1 MEALVNLCT
10 TVVGKVLLALVV
22 WFVGKFIIKKVTDL
36 VAKIKVLDKIEPN
49 TRTFVLSALKWL
61 LYIILV
67 VSIVA
72 ILGVPMASVI
82 TVLGTAGAAI
92 ALSLQGS
99 LGNLA
104 GGIML
109 VIFRPFKV
117 GDYVETS
124 GVAGTVKEINLFY
137 TVLNTVDNCRINVPN
152 GSLMNANIIDYSAEE
167 TRRVD
172 LSFASAKSE
181 DPTRIQNLMLE
192 VMDQNAKV
200 LKDPA
205 PFARVSG
212 GTNEAMQFTVRA
224 WCKTADYWD
233 VYFDLTQAITE
244 KLGESG
250 VQAPAVRVISE
261 KEYKTKNKRDGQA
274 LYFYKLCPS
283 LFIPFSLNNTG
294 SGHKSSSDS
303 LYTPHA
309 LTDIFLFSLFGTVI
323 MDFGRE
329 CGVNRS
335 FPVNLPAFRTENGT
349 VFSDFPGAEFGSAQ
363 FASNHIVSFLPC
375 VVRIGQFLCLLSVA
389 SLC

>member
-1 MEALVNLCT
+1 MEALTNLCT
-10 TVVGKVLLALVV
+10 TVVGKVLLAIVV
-22 WFVGKFIIKKVTDL
+22 WFVGKFIVNKLLGL
-36 VAKIKVLDKIEPN
+36 VGKIKVLDKIEPN
-49 TRTFVLSALKWL
+49 TRSFVLSALKWL

-99 LGNLA
+99 LSNLA

-117 GDYVETS
+117 GDFVEAS
-124 GVAGTVKEINLFY
+124 GVTGTVKEITLFY

-152 GSLMNANIIDYSAEE
+152 GALMNANVIDYSAEA

-181 DPTRIQNLMLE
+181 NPKKIQDLMLD
-192 VMDQNAKV
+192 VMGQNEKV
-200 LKDPA
+200 LKEPA
-205 PFARVSG
+205 PFARISG

-224 WCKTADYWD
+224 WCKTEDYWD

-244 KLGESG
+244 KLGENG

-261 KEYKTKNKRDGQA
+261 K
-274 LYFYKLCPS
+274 
-283 LFIPFSLNNTG
+283 
-294 SGHKSSSDS
+294 
-303 LYTPHA
+303 
-309 LTDIFLFSLFGTVI
+309 
-323 MDFGRE
+323 
-329 CGVNRS
+329 
-335 FPVNLPAFRTENGT
+335 
-349 VFSDFPGAEFGSAQ
+349 
-363 FASNHIVSFLPC
+363 
-375 VVRIGQFLCLLSVA
+375 
-389 SLC
+389 

>member
-1 MEALVNLCT
+1 MEALTNLCT
-10 TVVGKVLLALVV
+10 TVVGKVLLAIVV
-22 WFVGKFIIKKVTDL
+22 WFVGKFIVNKILGL
-36 VAKIKVLDKIEPN
+36 VGKIKALDKIEPN

-61 LYIILV
+61 LYVILV

-99 LGNLA
+99 LSNLA

-117 GDYVETS
+117 GDFVEAS
-124 GVAGTVKEINLFY
+124 GVTGPVKEITLFY

-152 GSLMNANIIDYSAEE
+152 GALMNANIVDYSAEA

-181 DPTRIQNLMLE
+181 DPKKIQSLMLD
-192 VMDQNAKV
+192 VMEQNEKV

-205 PFARVSG
+205 PFARLSG
-212 GTNEAMQFTVRA
+212 GTNEAMQFTARA
-224 WCKTADYWD
+224 WCKTEDYWD

-244 KLGESG
+244 KLGENG

-261 KEYKTKNKRDGQA
+261 K
-274 LYFYKLCPS
+274 
-283 LFIPFSLNNTG
+283 
-294 SGHKSSSDS
+294 
-303 LYTPHA
+303 
-309 LTDIFLFSLFGTVI
+309 
-323 MDFGRE
+323 
-329 CGVNRS
+329 
-335 FPVNLPAFRTENGT
+335 
-349 VFSDFPGAEFGSAQ
+349 
-363 FASNHIVSFLPC
+363 
-375 VVRIGQFLCLLSVA
+375 
-389 SLC
+389 

>member
-1 MEALVNLCT
+1 MEALANLCT
-10 TVVGKVLLALVV
+10 TVVGKVLLAIVV
-22 WFVGKFIIKKVTDL
+22 WFVGKFIVSKIMGL
-36 VAKIKVLDKIEPN
+36 VGKIKVLEKVEPN
-49 TRTFVLSALKWL
+49 TRTFVLSALKLL
-61 LYIILV
+61 LYIVLV

-99 LGNLA
+99 LSNLA

-117 GDYVETS
+117 GDFVEAS
-124 GVAGTVKEINLFY
+124 GVTGTVKEITLFY

-152 GSLMNANIIDYSAEE
+152 GALMNANIIDYSAEE

-172 LSFASAKSE
+172 LTFASAKSE
-181 DPTRIQNLMLE
+181 DPQKIQSLMLE
-192 VMDQNAKV
+192 VMDQNEKV

-205 PFARVSG
+205 PFARISG

-244 KLGESG
+244 KLGENG

-261 KEYKTKNKRDGQA
+261 K
-274 LYFYKLCPS
+274 
-283 LFIPFSLNNTG
+283 
-294 SGHKSSSDS
+294 
-303 LYTPHA
+303 
-309 LTDIFLFSLFGTVI
+309 
-323 MDFGRE
+323 
-329 CGVNRS
+329 
-335 FPVNLPAFRTENGT
+335 
-349 VFSDFPGAEFGSAQ
+349 
-363 FASNHIVSFLPC
+363 
-375 VVRIGQFLCLLSVA
+375 
-389 SLC
+389 

>member
-1 MEALVNLCT
+1 MEALTNLCT
-10 TVVGKVLLALVV
+10 TVVGKVLLAIVV
-22 WFVGKFIIKKVTDL
+22 WFVGKFIVNKILGL
-36 VAKIKVLDKIEPN
+36 VGKIKVLDKIEPN

-99 LGNLA
+99 LSNLA

-117 GDYVETS
+117 GDFVEAS
-124 GVAGTVKEINLFY
+124 GVTGTVKEITLFY

-152 GSLMNANIIDYSAEE
+152 GALMNANVIDYSAEA

-181 DPTRIQNLMLE
+181 NPKKIQDLMLD
-192 VMDQNAKV
+192 VMGQNEKV

-224 WCKTADYWD
+224 WCKTEDYWD

-244 KLGESG
+244 KLGENG

-261 KEYKTKNKRDGQA
+261 K
-274 LYFYKLCPS
+274 
-283 LFIPFSLNNTG
+283 
-294 SGHKSSSDS
+294 
-303 LYTPHA
+303 
-309 LTDIFLFSLFGTVI
+309 
-323 MDFGRE
+323 
-329 CGVNRS
+329 
-335 FPVNLPAFRTENGT
+335 
-349 VFSDFPGAEFGSAQ
+349 
-363 FASNHIVSFLPC
+363 
-375 VVRIGQFLCLLSVA
+375 
-389 SLC
+389 

>member
-1 MEALVNLCT
+1 MEALTNLCT
-10 TVVGKVLLALVV
+10 TVVGKVLLAIVV
-22 WFVGKFIIKKVTDL
+22 WFVGKFIVNKLLGL
-36 VAKIKVLDKIEPN
+36 VGKIKALDKIEPN
-49 TRTFVLSALKWL
+49 TRSFVLSALKWL

-99 LGNLA
+99 LSNLA

-152 GSLMNANIIDYSAEE
+152 GALMNTNIIDYSAEE

-181 DPTRIQNLMLE
+181 DPQKIQDLMLE
-192 VMDQNAKV
+192 VMGQNEKV
-200 LKDPA
+200 LRDTD
-205 PFARVSG
+205 PFAGISG
-212 GTNEAMQFTVRA
+212 GTNEAMQFTARA
-224 WCKTADYWD
+224 WCKTEDYWD

-244 KLGESG
+244 KLGENG
-250 VQAPAVRVISE
+250 VQAPAVRVIGE
-261 KEYKTKNKRDGQA
+261 K
-274 LYFYKLCPS
+274 
-283 LFIPFSLNNTG
+283 
-294 SGHKSSSDS
+294 
-303 LYTPHA
+303 
-309 LTDIFLFSLFGTVI
+309 
-323 MDFGRE
+323 
-329 CGVNRS
+329 
-335 FPVNLPAFRTENGT
+335 
-349 VFSDFPGAEFGSAQ
+349 
-363 FASNHIVSFLPC
+363 
-375 VVRIGQFLCLLSVA
+375 
-389 SLC
+389 

>member
-1 MEALVNLCT
+1 MEALMNLCT
-10 TVVGKVLLALVV
+10 TVVGKVLLAIVV
-22 WFVGKFIIKKVTDL
+22 WFVGKFVVNKVMGM
-36 VAKIKVLDKIEPN
+36 VGKVKVLDKIEPN

-99 LGNLA
+99 LSNLA

-117 GDYVETS
+117 GDFVEAS
-124 GVAGTVKEINLFY
+124 GVTGTVKEINLFY

-152 GSLMNANIIDYSAEE
+152 GALMNANVIDYSAET

-172 LSFASAKSE
+172 LSFGSAKSE
-181 DPTRIQNLMLE
+181 NPQKIQNLMLE
-192 VMDQNAKV
+192 VMEQNAKV

-224 WCKTADYWD
+224 WCKTEDYWD

-244 KLGESG
+244 KLGENG
-250 VQAPAVRVISE
+250 VQAPAVRVISD
-261 KEYKTKNKRDGQA
+261 R
-274 LYFYKLCPS
+274 
-283 LFIPFSLNNTG
+283 
-294 SGHKSSSDS
+294 
-303 LYTPHA
+303 
-309 LTDIFLFSLFGTVI
+309 
-323 MDFGRE
+323 
-329 CGVNRS
+329 
-335 FPVNLPAFRTENGT
+335 
-349 VFSDFPGAEFGSAQ
+349 
-363 FASNHIVSFLPC
+363 
-375 VVRIGQFLCLLSVA
+375 
-389 SLC
+389 

>member
-1 MEALVNLCT
+1 MEALTNLCT
-10 TVVGKVLLALVV
+10 TVVGKVLLAIVV
-22 WFVGKFIIKKVTDL
+22 WFVGKFIVSKIMGL
-36 VAKIKVLDKIEPN
+36 VGKIKVLEKVEPN

-61 LYIILV
+61 LYVILV

-99 LGNLA
+99 LSNLA

-117 GDYVETS
+117 GDFVEAS
-124 GVAGTVKEINLFY
+124 GVTGTVKEITLFY

-152 GSLMNANIIDYSAEE
+152 GALMNANIVDYSAET

-181 DPTRIQNLMLE
+181 DPKKIQSLMLD
-192 VMDQNAKV
+192 VMEQNEKV

-205 PFARVSG
+205 PFARLSG
-212 GTNEAMQFTVRA
+212 GTNEAMQFTARA
-224 WCKTADYWD
+224 WCKTEDYWD

-244 KLGESG
+244 KLGENG

-261 KEYKTKNKRDGQA
+261 K
-274 LYFYKLCPS
+274 
-283 LFIPFSLNNTG
+283 
-294 SGHKSSSDS
+294 
-303 LYTPHA
+303 
-309 LTDIFLFSLFGTVI
+309 
-323 MDFGRE
+323 
-329 CGVNRS
+329 
-335 FPVNLPAFRTENGT
+335 
-349 VFSDFPGAEFGSAQ
+349 
-363 FASNHIVSFLPC
+363 
-375 VVRIGQFLCLLSVA
+375 
-389 SLC
+389 

>member
-1 MEALVNLCT
+1 MEALTNLCT
-10 TVVGKVLLALVV
+10 TVVGKVLLAIVV
-22 WFVGKFIIKKVTDL
+22 WFIGKFVVNKLLGL
-36 VAKIKVLDKIEPN
+36 VGKIKVLDKIEPN
-49 TRTFVLSALKWL
+49 TRSFVLSALKWL

-99 LGNLA
+99 LSNLA

-109 VIFRPFKV
+109 VIFRPFKE
-117 GDYVETS
+117 GDFVEAS
-124 GVAGTVKEINLFY
+124 GVTGTVKEITLFY

-152 GSLMNANIIDYSAEE
+152 GALMNANVIDYSAEA

-172 LSFASAKSE
+172 LTFASAKSE
-181 DPTRIQNLMLE
+181 NPKKIQDLMLD
-192 VMDQNAKV
+192 VMGQNEKV

-224 WCKTADYWD
+224 WCKTEDYWD

-244 KLGESG
+244 KLGENG

-261 KEYKTKNKRDGQA
+261 K
-274 LYFYKLCPS
+274 
-283 LFIPFSLNNTG
+283 
-294 SGHKSSSDS
+294 
-303 LYTPHA
+303 
-309 LTDIFLFSLFGTVI
+309 
-323 MDFGRE
+323 
-329 CGVNRS
+329 
-335 FPVNLPAFRTENGT
+335 
-349 VFSDFPGAEFGSAQ
+349 
-363 FASNHIVSFLPC
+363 
-375 VVRIGQFLCLLSVA
+375 
-389 SLC
+389 

>member
-1 MEALVNLCT
+1 MEAITNLCT
-10 TVVGKVLLALVV
+10 TVVGKVLLAIVV
-22 WFVGKFIIKKVTDL
+22 WFVGKFIVNKLLGL
-36 VAKIKVLDKIEPN
+36 VGKIKALDKIEPN

-99 LGNLA
+99 LSNLA

-117 GDYVETS
+117 GDFVEAS
-124 GVAGTVKEINLFY
+124 GVTGTVKEITLFY

-152 GSLMNANIIDYSAEE
+152 GALMNANVIDYSAEA

-172 LSFASAKSE
+172 LTFASAKSE
-181 DPTRIQNLMLE
+181 NPKKIQDLMLD
-192 VMDQNAKV
+192 VMGQNEKV

-205 PFARVSG
+205 PFARISG

-224 WCKTADYWD
+224 WCKTEDYWD

-244 KLGESG
+244 KLGENG

-261 KEYKTKNKRDGQA
+261 K
-274 LYFYKLCPS
+274 
-283 LFIPFSLNNTG
+283 
-294 SGHKSSSDS
+294 
-303 LYTPHA
+303 
-309 LTDIFLFSLFGTVI
+309 
-323 MDFGRE
+323 
-329 CGVNRS
+329 
-335 FPVNLPAFRTENGT
+335 
-349 VFSDFPGAEFGSAQ
+349 
-363 FASNHIVSFLPC
+363 
-375 VVRIGQFLCLLSVA
+375 
-389 SLC
+389 

>member
-1 MEALVNLCT
+1 MEALANLCT
-10 TVVGKVLLALVV
+10 TVVGKVLLAIVV
-22 WFVGKFIIKKVTDL
+22 WFVGKFIVSKIMGL
-36 VAKIKVLDKIEPN
+36 VGKIKVLEKVEPN

-61 LYIILV
+61 LYIVLV

-99 LGNLA
+99 LSNLA

-117 GDYVETS
+117 GDFVEAS
-124 GVAGTVKEINLFY
+124 GVTGTVKEITLFY

-152 GSLMNANIIDYSAEE
+152 GALMNANIIDYSAEE
-167 TRRVD
+167 ARRVD
-172 LSFASAKSE
+172 LTFASAKSE
-181 DPTRIQNLMLE
+181 DPQKIQSLMLE
-192 VMDQNAKV
+192 VMDQNEKV

-205 PFARVSG
+205 PFARISG

-244 KLGESG
+244 KLGENG

-261 KEYKTKNKRDGQA
+261 K
-274 LYFYKLCPS
+274 
-283 LFIPFSLNNTG
+283 
-294 SGHKSSSDS
+294 
-303 LYTPHA
+303 
-309 LTDIFLFSLFGTVI
+309 
-323 MDFGRE
+323 
-329 CGVNRS
+329 
-335 FPVNLPAFRTENGT
+335 
-349 VFSDFPGAEFGSAQ
+349 
-363 FASNHIVSFLPC
+363 
-375 VVRIGQFLCLLSVA
+375 
-389 SLC
+389 

>member
-1 MEALVNLCT
+1 MLWKHLQISAQQWSEKYCWRLLYGLSESLLSKIMGLV
-10 TVVGKVLLALVV
+10 G
-22 WFVGKFIIKKVTDL
+22 
-36 VAKIKVLDKIEPN
+36 KIKVLEKVEPN

-61 LYIILV
+61 LYIVLV

-99 LGNLA
+99 LSNLA

-117 GDYVETS
+117 GDFVEAS
-124 GVAGTVKEINLFY
+124 GVTGTVKEITLFY

-152 GSLMNANIIDYSAEE
+152 GALMNANIIDYSAEE

-172 LSFASAKSE
+172 LTFASAKSE
-181 DPTRIQNLMLE
+181 DPQKIQSLMLE
-192 VMDQNAKV
+192 VMDQNEKV

-205 PFARVSG
+205 PFARISG

-244 KLGESG
+244 KLGENG

-261 KEYKTKNKRDGQA
+261 K
-274 LYFYKLCPS
+274 
-283 LFIPFSLNNTG
+283 
-294 SGHKSSSDS
+294 
-303 LYTPHA
+303 
-309 LTDIFLFSLFGTVI
+309 
-323 MDFGRE
+323 
-329 CGVNRS
+329 
-335 FPVNLPAFRTENGT
+335 
-349 VFSDFPGAEFGSAQ
+349 
-363 FASNHIVSFLPC
+363 
-375 VVRIGQFLCLLSVA
+375 
-389 SLC
+389 

>member
-1 MEALVNLCT
+1 MEALANLCT
-10 TVVGKVLLALVV
+10 TVVGKVLLAIVV
-22 WFVGKFIIKKVTDL
+22 WFVGKFIVSKIMGL
-36 VAKIKVLDKIEPN
+36 VGKIKVLEKVEPN

-61 LYIILV
+61 LYVVLV

-99 LGNLA
+99 LSNLA

-117 GDYVETS
+117 GDFVEAS
-124 GVAGTVKEINLFY
+124 GVTGTVKEITLFY

-152 GSLMNANIIDYSAEE
+152 GALMNANIIDYSAEE

-172 LSFASAKSE
+172 LTFASAKSE
-181 DPTRIQNLMLE
+181 DPQKIQSLMLE
-192 VMDQNAKV
+192 VMDQNEKV

-205 PFARVSG
+205 PFARISG

-244 KLGESG
+244 KLGENG
-250 VQAPAVRVISE
+250 VQAPTVRVISE
-261 KEYKTKNKRDGQA
+261 K
-274 LYFYKLCPS
+274 
-283 LFIPFSLNNTG
+283 
-294 SGHKSSSDS
+294 
-303 LYTPHA
+303 
-309 LTDIFLFSLFGTVI
+309 
-323 MDFGRE
+323 
-329 CGVNRS
+329 
-335 FPVNLPAFRTENGT
+335 
-349 VFSDFPGAEFGSAQ
+349 
-363 FASNHIVSFLPC
+363 
-375 VVRIGQFLCLLSVA
+375 
-389 SLC
+389 

>member
-1 MEALVNLCT
+1 MEALTNLCT
-10 TVVGKVLLALVV
+10 TVVGKVLLAIVV
-22 WFVGKFIIKKVTDL
+22 WFVGKFIVNKILGL
-36 VAKIKVLDKIEPN
+36 VGKIKVLDKIEPN

-61 LYIILV
+61 LYVILV

-99 LGNLA
+99 LSNLA

-117 GDYVETS
+117 GDFVEAS
-124 GVAGTVKEINLFY
+124 GVTGTVKEITLFY

-152 GSLMNANIIDYSAEE
+152 GALMNANIVDYSAEE

-181 DPTRIQNLMLE
+181 DPKKIQDLMLE
-192 VMDQNAKV
+192 VMGQNEKV

-205 PFARVSG
+205 PFARLSG
-212 GTNEAMQFTVRA
+212 GTNEAMQVTARA
-224 WCKTADYWD
+224 WCKTEDYWD

-244 KLGESG
+244 KLGENG

-261 KEYKTKNKRDGQA
+261 K
-274 LYFYKLCPS
+274 
-283 LFIPFSLNNTG
+283 
-294 SGHKSSSDS
+294 
-303 LYTPHA
+303 
-309 LTDIFLFSLFGTVI
+309 
-323 MDFGRE
+323 
-329 CGVNRS
+329 
-335 FPVNLPAFRTENGT
+335 
-349 VFSDFPGAEFGSAQ
+349 
-363 FASNHIVSFLPC
+363 
-375 VVRIGQFLCLLSVA
+375 
-389 SLC
+389 

>member
-1 MEALVNLCT
+1 MEALANLCT
-10 TVVGKVLLALVV
+10 TVVGKVLLAIVV
-22 WFVGKFIIKKVTDL
+22 WFVGKFIVSKIMGL
-36 VAKIKVLDKIEPN
+36 VGKIKVLEKVEPN

-61 LYIILV
+61 LYVILV

-99 LGNLA
+99 LSNLA

-117 GDYVETS
+117 GDFVEAS
-124 GVAGTVKEINLFY
+124 GVTGTVKEITLFY

-152 GSLMNANIIDYSAEE
+152 GALMNANIVDYSAEA

-181 DPTRIQNLMLE
+181 NPKKIQDLMLD
-192 VMDQNAKV
+192 VMGQNEKV

-212 GTNEAMQFTVRA
+212 GTNEAMQFTARA
-224 WCKTADYWD
+224 WCKTEDYWD

-244 KLGESG
+244 KLGENG

-261 KEYKTKNKRDGQA
+261 K
-274 LYFYKLCPS
+274 
-283 LFIPFSLNNTG
+283 
-294 SGHKSSSDS
+294 
-303 LYTPHA
+303 
-309 LTDIFLFSLFGTVI
+309 
-323 MDFGRE
+323 
-329 CGVNRS
+329 
-335 FPVNLPAFRTENGT
+335 
-349 VFSDFPGAEFGSAQ
+349 
-363 FASNHIVSFLPC
+363 
-375 VVRIGQFLCLLSVA
+375 
-389 SLC
+389 

>member
-1 MEALVNLCT
+1 MEALTNLCT
-10 TVVGKVLLALVV
+10 TVVGKVLLAIVV
-22 WFVGKFIIKKVTDL
+22 WFIGKFIVGKIMQL
-36 VAKIKVLDKIEPN
+36 VGKIKVLDKIEPN

-99 LGNLA
+99 LSNLA

-117 GDYVETS
+117 GDFVEAS
-124 GVAGTVKEINLFY
+124 GVTGTVKEITLFY

-152 GSLMNANIIDYSAEE
+152 GALMNANIVDYSAEA

-181 DPTRIQNLMLE
+181 DPKKIQSLMLE
-192 VMDQNAKV
+192 VMEQNEKV

-205 PFARVSG
+205 PFARLSG
-212 GTNEAMQFTVRA
+212 GTNEAMQFTARA
-224 WCKTADYWD
+224 WCKTEDYWD

-244 KLGESG
+244 KLGENG

-261 KEYKTKNKRDGQA
+261 K
-274 LYFYKLCPS
+274 
-283 LFIPFSLNNTG
+283 
-294 SGHKSSSDS
+294 
-303 LYTPHA
+303 
-309 LTDIFLFSLFGTVI
+309 
-323 MDFGRE
+323 
-329 CGVNRS
+329 
-335 FPVNLPAFRTENGT
+335 
-349 VFSDFPGAEFGSAQ
+349 
-363 FASNHIVSFLPC
+363 
-375 VVRIGQFLCLLSVA
+375 
-389 SLC
+389 

>member
-1 MEALVNLCT
+1 MEAITNLCT
-10 TVVGKVLLALVV
+10 TVVGKVLLAIVV
-22 WFVGKFIIKKVTDL
+22 WFVGKFIVNKLLGL
-36 VAKIKVLDKIEPN
+36 VGKIKVLDKIEPN

-61 LYIILV
+61 LYVILV

-99 LGNLA
+99 LSNLA

-117 GDYVETS
+117 GDFVEAS
-124 GVAGTVKEINLFY
+124 GVTGTVKEITLFY

-152 GSLMNANIIDYSAEE
+152 GALMNANIVDYSAET

-181 DPTRIQNLMLE
+181 DPKKIQSLMLD
-192 VMDQNAKV
+192 VMEQNEKV

-205 PFARVSG
+205 PFARISG

-224 WCKTADYWD
+224 WCKTEDYWD

-244 KLGESG
+244 KLGENG

-261 KEYKTKNKRDGQA
+261 K
-274 LYFYKLCPS
+274 
-283 LFIPFSLNNTG
+283 
-294 SGHKSSSDS
+294 
-303 LYTPHA
+303 
-309 LTDIFLFSLFGTVI
+309 
-323 MDFGRE
+323 
-329 CGVNRS
+329 
-335 FPVNLPAFRTENGT
+335 
-349 VFSDFPGAEFGSAQ
+349 
-363 FASNHIVSFLPC
+363 
-375 VVRIGQFLCLLSVA
+375 
-389 SLC
+389 

>member
-1 MEALVNLCT
+1 METLVNLCT
-10 TVVGKVLLALVV
+10 TVVGKVLLALLV
-22 WFVGKFIIKKVTDL
+22 WFVGKFVVKKVMEL
-36 VAKIKVLDKIEPN
+36 IRKVPVLDKIEPN
-49 TRTFVLSALKWL
+49 TRTFVLSALKWI

-99 LGNLA
+99 LANLA

-152 GSLMNANIIDYSAEE
+152 GSLMNANILDYSAEE

-172 LSFASAKSE
+172 LAFASAKSE
-181 DPTRIQNLMLE
+181 DPKKIQDLMLE
-192 VMDQNAKV
+192 VMEQNEKV

-205 PFARVSG
+205 PFARISG

-224 WCKTADYWD
+224 WCRTVDYWD

-244 KLGESG
+244 KLGENNI
-250 VQAPAVRVISE
+250 QAPAVRVIQE
-261 KEYKTKNKRDGQA
+261 R
-274 LYFYKLCPS
+274 
-283 LFIPFSLNNTG
+283 
-294 SGHKSSSDS
+294 
-303 LYTPHA
+303 
-309 LTDIFLFSLFGTVI
+309 
-323 MDFGRE
+323 
-329 CGVNRS
+329 
-335 FPVNLPAFRTENGT
+335 
-349 VFSDFPGAEFGSAQ
+349 
-363 FASNHIVSFLPC
+363 
-375 VVRIGQFLCLLSVA
+375 
-389 SLC
+389 

>member
-1 MEALVNLCT
+1 MEAITNLCT
-10 TVVGKVLLALVV
+10 TVVGKVLLAIVV
-22 WFVGKFIIKKVTDL
+22 WFVGKFIVNKLLGL
-36 VAKIKVLDKIEPN
+36 VGKIKVLDKIEPN

-61 LYIILV
+61 LYVILV

-99 LGNLA
+99 LSNLA

-117 GDYVETS
+117 GDFVEAS
-124 GVAGTVKEINLFY
+124 GVTGTVKEITLFY

-152 GSLMNANIIDYSAEE
+152 GALMNANVIDYSAEA

-172 LSFASAKSE
+172 LTFASAKSE
-181 DPTRIQNLMLE
+181 NPKKIQDLMLD
-192 VMDQNAKV
+192 VMGQNEKV

-205 PFARVSG
+205 PFARISG

-224 WCKTADYWD
+224 WCKTEDYWD

-244 KLGESG
+244 KLGENG

-261 KEYKTKNKRDGQA
+261 KKFR
-274 LYFYKLCPS
+274 
-283 LFIPFSLNNTG
+283 
-294 SGHKSSSDS
+294 
-303 LYTPHA
+303 
-309 LTDIFLFSLFGTVI
+309 
-323 MDFGRE
+323 
-329 CGVNRS
+329 
-335 FPVNLPAFRTENGT
+335 PARPQCSPAWE
-349 VFSDFPGAEFGSAQ
+349 AAASAWLE
-363 FASNHIVSFLPC
+363 S
-375 VVRIGQFLCLLSVA
+375 
-389 SLC
+389 

>member
-1 MEALVNLCT
+1 MEALANLCT
-10 TVVGKVLLALVV
+10 TVVGKVLLAIVV
-22 WFVGKFIIKKVTDL
+22 WFVGKFIVSKIMGL
-36 VAKIKVLDKIEPN
+36 VGKIKVLEKVEPN

-61 LYIILV
+61 LYIVLV

-99 LGNLA
+99 LSNLA

-117 GDYVETS
+117 GDFVEAS
-124 GVAGTVKEINLFY
+124 GVTGTVKEITLFY

-152 GSLMNANIIDYSAEE
+152 GALMNANIIDYSAEE

-172 LSFASAKSE
+172 LTFASAKSE
-181 DPTRIQNLMLE
+181 DPQKIQSLMLE
-192 VMDQNAKV
+192 VMDRNEKV

-205 PFARVSG
+205 PFARISG

-244 KLGESG
+244 KLGENG

-261 KEYKTKNKRDGQA
+261 K
-274 LYFYKLCPS
+274 
-283 LFIPFSLNNTG
+283 
-294 SGHKSSSDS
+294 
-303 LYTPHA
+303 
-309 LTDIFLFSLFGTVI
+309 
-323 MDFGRE
+323 
-329 CGVNRS
+329 
-335 FPVNLPAFRTENGT
+335 
-349 VFSDFPGAEFGSAQ
+349 
-363 FASNHIVSFLPC
+363 
-375 VVRIGQFLCLLSVA
+375 
-389 SLC
+389 

>member
-1 MEALVNLCT
+1 MEALTNLCT
-10 TVVGKVLLALVV
+10 TVVGKVLLAIVV
-22 WFVGKFIIKKVTDL
+22 WFVGKFIVNKLLGL
-36 VAKIKVLDKIEPN
+36 VGKIKVLDKIEPN

-61 LYIILV
+61 LYVILV

-99 LGNLA
+99 LSNLA

-117 GDYVETS
+117 GDFVEAS
-124 GVAGTVKEINLFY
+124 GVTGTVKEITLFY

-152 GSLMNANIIDYSAEE
+152 GALMNANIVDYSAEE

-181 DPTRIQNLMLE
+181 DPKKIQDLMLE
-192 VMDQNAKV
+192 VMGQNEKV

-205 PFARVSG
+205 PFARISG
-212 GTNEAMQFTVRA
+212 GTNEAMQFTARA
-224 WCKTADYWD
+224 WCKTEDYWD

-244 KLGESG
+244 KLGENG

-261 KEYKTKNKRDGQA
+261 K
-274 LYFYKLCPS
+274 
-283 LFIPFSLNNTG
+283 
-294 SGHKSSSDS
+294 
-303 LYTPHA
+303 
-309 LTDIFLFSLFGTVI
+309 
-323 MDFGRE
+323 
-329 CGVNRS
+329 
-335 FPVNLPAFRTENGT
+335 
-349 VFSDFPGAEFGSAQ
+349 
-363 FASNHIVSFLPC
+363 
-375 VVRIGQFLCLLSVA
+375 
-389 SLC
+389 

>member
-1 MEALVNLCT
+1 MEALTNLCT
-10 TVVGKVLLALVV
+10 TVVGKVLLAIVV
-22 WFVGKFIIKKVTDL
+22 WFVGKFVVNKVMGM
-36 VAKIKVLDKIEPN
+36 VGKVKVLDKIEPN

-99 LGNLA
+99 LSNLA

-117 GDYVETS
+117 GDFVEAS
-124 GVAGTVKEINLFY
+124 GVTGTVKEITLFY

-152 GSLMNANIIDYSAEE
+152 GALMNANVIDYSAEA

-172 LSFASAKSE
+172 LTFASAKSE
-181 DPTRIQNLMLE
+181 NPKKIQDLMLD
-192 VMDQNAKV
+192 VMGQNEKV

-224 WCKTADYWD
+224 WCKTEDYWD

-244 KLGESG
+244 KLGENG

-261 KEYKTKNKRDGQA
+261 K
-274 LYFYKLCPS
+274 
-283 LFIPFSLNNTG
+283 
-294 SGHKSSSDS
+294 
-303 LYTPHA
+303 
-309 LTDIFLFSLFGTVI
+309 
-323 MDFGRE
+323 
-329 CGVNRS
+329 
-335 FPVNLPAFRTENGT
+335 
-349 VFSDFPGAEFGSAQ
+349 
-363 FASNHIVSFLPC
+363 
-375 VVRIGQFLCLLSVA
+375 
-389 SLC
+389 